1 MKDDLK
7 PIAEN
12 IIGFLK
18 DQSDSKSTINE
29 LAVANS
35 VDIMLIKVM
44 VRSLRDDYELV
55 RTSGTVV
62 LLSKKGYEFVSFKEL
77 EKKEIQES
85 QNKLIESEIKGYDLT
100 IKKWQK
106 KTFWWLFCFSLFSF
120 LLSVYSFIKLQS
132 ITKSKESTELNE
144 AKKEPELSKQH
155 TSTLIQKSVDSL

>member
-77 EKKEIQES
+77 EKKKFK
-85 QNKLIESEIKGYDLT
+85 NL
-100 IKKWQK
+100 
-106 KTFWWLFCFSLFSF
+106 KT
-120 LLSVYSFIKLQS
+120 
-132 ITKSKESTELNE
+132 N
-144 AKKEPELSKQH
+144 
-155 TSTLIQKSVDSL
+155 